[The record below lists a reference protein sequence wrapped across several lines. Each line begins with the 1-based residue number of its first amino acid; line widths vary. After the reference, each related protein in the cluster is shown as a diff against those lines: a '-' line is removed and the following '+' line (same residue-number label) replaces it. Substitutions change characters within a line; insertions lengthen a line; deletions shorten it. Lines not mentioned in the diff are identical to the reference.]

1 MARNISKLKSAKGV
15 EKLPTS
21 KARPGAW
28 KKNLVSAELPNGEVH
43 KGKEIA
49 PVVEE
54 AMITDIA
61 NGMSPSQVEHKY
73 DVSAGHAR
81 SVLLR
86 RFGNKEKMKEALTLM
101 CYENAMAFMG
111 YAADNI
117 NEFTGP
123 QAVLAAKLS
132 VESGLALEKQDRPA
146 GDEIDFNSLMLLGST
161 LTRLERRVSASPLSL
176 TN

>member
-1 MARNISKLKSAKGV
+1 MPKNISKLKSSKGV
-15 EKLPTS
+15 EKLPNA
-21 KARPGAW
+21 KAREGAW
-28 KKNLVSAELPNGEVH
+28 KSKLVSATLANGHIH

-61 NGMSPSQVEHKY
+61 NGLSPTQIEHKY
-73 DVSAGHAR
+73 EVSAGHAR

-111 YAADNI
+111 YAADKI
-117 NEFTGP
+117 TEFTGP
-123 QAVLAAKLS
+123 QAVLASKLAI
-132 VESGLALEKQDRPA
+132 ESGLALEKTEQA
-146 GDEIDFNSLMLLGST
+146 GDGEVDFTGLMVLGST
-161 LTRLERRVSASPLSL
+161 LKRLEGRVLLSL
-176 TN
+176 PSPTN